1 MNEQL
6 QETDEISLK
15 ELIQKVGEIISY
27 LKTQWWKLMLLGLLG
42 GIGGF
47 FYAKFSK
54 PKYTAKLTFA
64 LAESSEKMGGIGSIA
79 SQFGVD
85 LMGGGSAGAF
95 SGDNLLELM
104 KSRLLVEKTLLT
116 LVDSAGKR
124 KLLVNQ
130 YIDFNKPKKPKPRKP
145 EDPLPVYFTGNEDKQ
160 GYSLEQDSFLAKV
173 SADLTKTNLQVAK
186 VDKKLAIVSVS
197 FTGEDQWF
205 AKNFTQ
211 ILTQNVT
218 EFYVETKTGQ
228 MRKNVKMMEHKVDS
242 VKQALGQAMYGVAS
256 EVDGNQFLVRGVA
269 KVPQAKKQLEI
280 QVLSTMYGELITNL
294 ELSRTMMAKDQP
306 LIQLIDQPRFPLEKK
321 KTSKLMTAI
330 GGAMLFFFLTTLF
343 LLVRRWWQSQMVKNN

>member
-1 MNEQL
+1 MDMHS
-6 QETDEISLK
+6 QETDEITLK
-15 ELIQKVGEIISY
+15 ELIQKAGEVISY
-27 LKTQWWKLMLLGLLG
+27 LKTQWRKLMLLGLLG

-64 LAESSEKMGGIGSIA
+64 LAESSEKMGGLGSIA
-79 SQFGVD
+79 SQFGLD
-85 LMGGGSAGAF
+85 MLGGGSAGAF

-116 LVDSAGKR
+116 VVDSAGKP

-130 YIDFNKPKKPKPRKP
+130 YIDFNKPKKPKPRKS
-145 EDPLPVYFTGNEDKQ
+145 EDPLPVYFTGNEEKQ
-160 GYSLEQDSFLAKV
+160 GYSLAQDSFLAKV
-173 SADLTKTNLQVAK
+173 SIDLVKKNLQVAK
-186 VDKKLAIVSVS
+186 MDKKLAIVSVS

-280 QVLSTMYGELITNL
+280 QVLSTMYGELIKNL

-321 KTSKLMTAI
+321 KTSKLIAAF
-330 GGAMLFFFLTTLF
+330 GGSFLTFFLSVMY
-343 LLVRRWWQSQMVKNN
+343 LLLSRWWKTQKLQS

>member
-1 MNEQL
+1 MEKPV

-15 ELIQKVGEIISY
+15 ELIQKAGQVISY

-42 GIGGF
+42 GVAGF

-64 LAESSEKMGGIGSIA
+64 LAESGDKMGGIGSIA
-79 SQFGVD
+79 SQFGLD
-85 LMGGGSAGAF
+85 MGGGSAGAF

-116 LVDSAGKR
+116 SVDSAGKS

-130 YIDFNKPKKPKPRKP
+130 YIDFNKPKKPKPREP
-145 EDPLPVYFTGNEDKQ
+145 EDPLPVYFTGNEEKQ
-160 GYSLEQDSFLAKV
+160 GYSLSQDSFLAKV

-186 VDKKLAIVSVS
+186 MDKKLAIVSVS

-280 QVLSTMYGELITNL
+280 QVLSTMYGELLKNL
-294 ELSRTMMAKDQP
+294 ELSRTMMAKEQP

-321 KTSKLMTAI
+321 KSSKLQTSVV
-330 GGAMLFFFLTTLF
+330 GGLLFSFFGIVI
-343 LLVRRWWQSQMVKNN
+343 LLLRRWWKMQFH